1 VAERSL
7 RFDLVGR
14 DVSLG
19 RTLGEGSRTVDRF
32 SRDTTRRFER
42 GGDDAGR
49 RFSTRFHKRLGG
61 GFSVATGLAT
71 KAAGAIGLAFAAAG
85 VAKFAKDSVTLAATF
100 DKTMRQVATV
110 AKVPTGQIAKLR
122 EVALDM
128 GAKTS
133 FSAKQASEAMLE
145 LAKGGLTAAQIKAG
159 GLKATLTLAAAGG
172 IELGQA
178 AGFVVKSLGQFG
190 LKVDKAADVAAALA
204 GGANASTASVEDL
217 GLALSQVGPGAR
229 NAGFSLQQTVG
240 VLAAFSDNGI
250 RGSDAGTSLKTM
262 LVSLVPTTDKA
273 ARTMRKLGLDFT
285 DAHGAIIPVTQIAQ
299 QLQDR
304 LGKLSQAQRIAAL
317 QTIFGSDATRAA
329 TVLMQQGAGGL
340 AKYIKATN
348 DRGAAEKLAKS
359 NTEGAAGAFE
369 RLRGAIETVQIRVGT
384 ALLPMLADAAE
395 GASRLTDKAGDL
407 FTRFTRDLRPELD
420 RVRVAWDDNRSS
432 ILGFATSLDASEG
445 SMLTSQDAARGLAD
459 TLEQLISATGRIA
472 QTGVGFGD
480 WLNRQQRGLDEGSI
494 AIHDKLIAPL
504 ASAALKVG
512 AFFNLRPIGPLQGIA
527 EHLSSTT
534 AQLATNTTHA
544 ASAAQRHA
552 TAMREQ
558 KAAMDALTGA
568 LDTEKGAELN
578 LRQAKLN
585 VTTAQGRLN
594 ELKKAGKTRSTEY
607 KQAQINLERAHLAAK
622 EASTLYRTA
631 VVKSNEA
638 ERIAA
643 SRAAATRAALET
655 LRATSIGARKRLVQ
669 FALDSSAAIKELK
682 SRSLKITAN
691 YNIGA
696 PKGIELLIEK
706 GLVRAT
712 GGPIAGPGTA
722 TSDSVPAWLSTGEH
736 VWSAKEVKGAGG
748 HRAVEQMRQR
758 ARGMAAGGPVLKV
771 DQTGTAAFLGRPGR
785 FDANM
790 ERSLAAAARG
800 FAALVRQNKES
811 IFGVG
816 KAAVKAFIRSTDPL
830 PYVWGGAGPGGYDC
844 SGLASAVLG
853 KHTGRG
859 GGHGQRYF
867 TTSSISAGIL
877 GLKPGLGG
885 TLQIGVTPSRGHMAG
900 RYGGLGFEAA
910 STATGIK
917 IGSAASRPESFA
929 RHFHLAKGGRIDPE
943 MVARFAAL
951 AGLDIGG
958 DAGRL
963 RVNGKVLDNGG
974 WLMPGQVGVNRTGQP
989 ERVIGPRERFPTAA
1003 EIAKAFAAELR
1014 VNPPVVRVDDIH
1026 TGLRAK
1032 RGRNRVGLG
1041 LG

>member
-7 RFDLVGR
+7 RFDLLVR
-14 DVSLG
+14 DQQ
-19 RTLGEGSRTVDRF
+19 GSRVLGQFGGKVDRF
-32 SRDTTRRFER
+32 GRDTSRKFER
-42 GGDDAGR
+42 AGDESGR
-49 RFSTRFHKRLGG
+49 RFSTRFSKRLGG

-85 VAKFAKDSVTLAATF
+85 VAKFAKDSVALAATF

-145 LAKGGLTAAQIKAG
+145 LAKGGLSAAQIKAG

-217 GLALSQVGPGAR
+217 GEALSQVGPGAR

-395 GASRLTDKAGDL
+395 GAARLADKAGDL

-432 ILGFATSLDASEG
+432 ILGFATSLDASQS
-445 SMLTSQDAARGLAD
+445 SMGTTKDAAVGLAD
-459 TLEQLISATGRIA
+459 ALEQLIQKSGQAADAGGKVGAWLTRQDA
-472 QTGVGFGD
+472 Q
-480 WLNRQQRGLDEGSI
+480 LDVSGSK
-494 AIHDKLIAPL
+494 IHDKLIAPIT
-504 ASAALKVG
+504 SATLKFG
-512 AFFNLRPIGPLQGIA
+512 EFFGLRPIGPLQGIA
-527 EHLSSTT
+527 EHLTSTT
-534 AQLATNTTHA
+534 AQLATNTSSA

-585 VTTAQGRLN
+585 VSTAQGRLN

-682 SRSLKITAN
+682 SRSLKVTAN

-706 GLVRAT
+706 GLVRKAT

-722 TSDSVPAWLSTGEH
+722 TSDSVPAMLSTGEH

-844 SGLASAVLG
+844 SGLVSAVLG

-867 TTSSISAGIL
+867 STSSISAGIL

-900 RYGGLGFEAA
+900 RYGGLGFEAE
-910 STATGIK
+910 STRTGIK
-917 IGSAASRPESFA
+917 IGSAASRPEGFA
-929 RHFHLAKGGRIDPE
+929 RHFHLAKGGRIDQE
-943 MVARFAAL
+943 MLARFALLTGA
-951 AGLDIGG
+951 DIGG
-958 DAGRL
+958 DAGRT
-963 RVNGKVLDNGG
+963 RINGKVFDRGG
-974 WLMPGQVGVNRTGQP
+974 WLMPGATLAVNRTGRP
-989 ERVIGPRERFPTAA
+989 EPVGTAGRLSRADARMIAEELAKVIPTT
-1003 EIAKAFAAELR
+1003 
-1014 VNPPVVRVDDIH
+1014 VSVDDIH